1 MATRIHTKAFV
12 EGGASSAGAGVGA
25 VGAAG
30 AAGAAFTG
38 SASGSR
44 MPWMM
49 RVYSPGPESTS
60 GSAGAGGGTT
70 GGGGDPGGA
79 YNRSE

>member
-12 EGGASSAGAGVGA
+12 EGGASSAGAG

-60 GSAGAGGGTT
+60 VSAGAGGGTT

>member
-25 VGAAG
+25 VG